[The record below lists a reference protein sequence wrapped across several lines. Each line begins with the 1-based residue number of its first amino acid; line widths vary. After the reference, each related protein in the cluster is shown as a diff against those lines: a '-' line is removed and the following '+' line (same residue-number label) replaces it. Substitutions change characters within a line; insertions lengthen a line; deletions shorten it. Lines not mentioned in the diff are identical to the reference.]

1 VSRAEQAPRQA
12 AAVLVALVALVVASP
27 FTAGVA
33 AATPGAAAGTGGHGS
48 HAPRTPIHHFVVLL
62 QENHTFDNYFGTYP
76 GADGIPAGTCMP
88 ADGIRGDTPCVRPYL
103 IGHRAITDLDHSS
116 FAARLDLSDGRM
128 TGFVLAQ
135 TLRSANGPQA
145 MGYYNGSDLPFYWN
159 LADRYVLFDHLF
171 SSALGG
177 SYANH
182 VYWVAAG
189 MGQAINYRPSH
200 KGAKVTDSVPPH
212 GLRITT
218 IFDRLQQA
226 GVSWKFYVQNYDPT
240 ITYKTLRHLT
250 NANRASQA
258 VWVPLLDIPRFLKS
272 PVLMSHV
279 VDLSQYYR
287 DVRDGTL
294 PDVAYIV
301 PSGASEHPP
310 GSIETGQ
317 RFVRGLVNALM
328 GSSEWSSSA
337 FMMAYDD
344 WGGWYDHV
352 LPPHRDANG
361 DGFRVP
367 AMLVS
372 PYARQHA
379 IIHTVLD
386 FTSMLK
392 FIEDNWNIRPLTRL
406 DATAGSLVSAFD
418 FQEEPRP
425 PEIIP
430 VVRVVAGRPV
440 GSSRDPL
447 LYGLY
452 GAGVSFAF
460 VAMVLA
466 GRPARRWPYRG
477 VRMAARRKGASA

>member
-1 VSRAEQAPRQA
+1 MRAAVMLAALVLASPLTASA
-12 AAVLVALVALVVASP
+12 AATLR
-27 FTAGVA
+27 GVA
-33 AATPGAAAGTGGHGS
+33 AGPGGPAS
-48 HAPRTPIHHFVVLL
+48 HAPRTPIHHFVALL
-62 QENHTFDNYFGTYP
+62 QENHTFDNYFGTYR

-88 ADGIRGDTPCVRPYL
+88 VDPAKGRKPCVRPFR

-116 FAARLDLSDGRM
+116 FAARLDLSRGRM
-128 TGFVLAQ
+128 NGFVLAQ
-135 TLRSANGPQA
+135 TLRSANGRQA

-159 LADRYVLFDHLF
+159 MADRYVLFDHFF

-189 MGQAINYRPSH
+189 TGQAINYHPLH
-200 KGAKVTDSVPPH
+200 KGANVTDSVPPH

-218 IFDRLQQA
+218 IFDRLERA
-226 GVSWKFYVQNYDPT
+226 GLSWKFYVQNYDPT
-240 ITYKTLRHLT
+240 ITFRTLRNLT

-258 VWVPLLDIPRFLKS
+258 VWVPLLDIPRFIES

-279 VDLSQYYR
+279 VDLSEYYR
-287 DVRDGTL
+287 DLRDGTL

-310 GSIETGQ
+310 GSIATGQ

-328 GSSEWSSSA
+328 ASKEWSDSA

-352 LPPHRDANG
+352 PPPRRDANG

-392 FIEDNWNIRPLTRL
+392 FIEYNWNLRPLTRL
-406 DATAGSLVSAFD
+406 DATASGLSSAFD
-418 FQEEPRP
+418 FGEEPRP

-430 VVRVVAGRPV
+430 VVRVVAAPPV
-440 GSSRDPL
+440 SSSRDPL

-460 VAMVLA
+460 GAMFMA
-466 GRPARRWPYRG
+466 ARPARRRRYLRMHAAHAAAYRRG
-477 VRMAARRKGASA
+477 GSA